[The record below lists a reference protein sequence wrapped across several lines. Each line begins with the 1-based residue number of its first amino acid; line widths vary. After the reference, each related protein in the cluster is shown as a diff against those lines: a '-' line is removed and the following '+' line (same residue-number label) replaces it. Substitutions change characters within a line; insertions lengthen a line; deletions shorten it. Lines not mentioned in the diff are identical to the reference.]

1 MLDMST
7 ADPATILVV
16 EDDEPTRTFLADN
29 LTADGYE
36 LLVADNAADG
46 LAQLEMKFPD
56 LALIDL
62 GLPDR
67 SGLELIERVRASDG
81 VASRIDPSVP
91 IVVVTGRDGELDRLR
106 GFERGCDDYV
116 CKPFS
121 YPELRARVAALLH
134 RAELRRR
141 PGRTRVGDL
150 EIDVA
155 SRAVRLRGTPLTLS
169 QKEFALVR
177 TLASEPTR
185 VFTKDELLRSIWG
198 FRTLGSTRTL
208 DSHACRLR
216 HKLGLFGDKF
226 VVNVWGVGYR
236 LVDGPPSELAT
247 FAERPPLAPA
257 AAIGVP
263 LALAAAAGP
272 LHAAASH
279 AAGAALHLAA
289 SLAAAAEPLTLAA
302 WLVAAIA
309 LAFAALTRLELRRRR
324 ELVARACHELRGP
337 LTAAHLALHAGAR
350 HEDAPPDRLAA
361 IELELKRAGVA
372 LDDLAAARRGQR
384 APDRDEPVDIGDLLA
399 YQAATWRIV
408 AGVFGCRVE
417 LVEPDRGAVVRG
429 DRLRLAQAV
438 GNLVA
443 NALEHGTGRV
453 ELLARSMG
461 DRVRIEVADEGP
473 GLPAPVGDLTRRPR
487 AGRGRRGRGLAIAA
501 DIADRHGGRLV
512 AAPSARG
519 ARVALELPAWRGDG
533 LRR

>member
-1 MLDMST
+1 MST
-7 ADPATILVV
+7 TDAATILVL

-46 LAQLEMKFPD
+46 LAQLETKFPD

-67 SGLELIERVRASDG
+67 SGLDVVARVRASDG
-81 VASRIDPSVP
+81 VASRIDPAVP
-91 IVVVTGRDGELDRLR
+91 IVVITGRAGELDRLR

-121 YPELRARVAALLH
+121 YPELRARVEALL
-134 RAELRRR
+134 RRSELRRR

-155 SRAVRLRGTPLTLS
+155 SRVVRLRGAPVALS

-216 HKLGLFGDKF
+216 HKLGRFGDRF

-236 LVDGPPSELAT
+236 LVDGPPSELAA
-247 FAERPPLAPA
+247 FAEVPPLAPA
-257 AAIGVP
+257 AAVAVP
-263 LALAAAAGP
+263 MLSLAPLHPALFVAWLLAAVAIAV
-272 LHAAASH
+272 AAASR
-279 AAGAALHLAA
+279 
-289 SLAAAAEPLTLAA
+289 
-302 WLVAAIA
+302 
-309 LAFAALTRLELRRRR
+309 FELRRRR

-350 HEDAPPDRLAA
+350 HRDAPPGRLEA
-361 IELELKRAGVA
+361 IDLELKRAGVA
-372 LDDLAAARRGQR
+372 LDDLAAARHGRR
-384 APDRDEPVDIGDLLA
+384 APDRDEPVDVGDLLA

-408 AGVFGCRVE
+408 AGVFGCRLE
-417 LVEPDRGAVVRG
+417 LVEPGRGAIVRG

-443 NALEHGTGRV
+443 NALEHGTGKV
-453 ELLARSMG
+453 ELLARSLG

-512 AAPSARG
+512 AAPSSRG
-519 ARVALELPAWRGDG
+519 ARVALELPAWRGARLG
-533 LRR
+533 E

>member
-7 ADPATILVV
+7 ADAATILVV

-36 LLVADNAADG
+36 LLVAENAADA
-46 LAQLEMKFPD
+46 LAHLETKYPD
-56 LALIDL
+56 LALIDI

-67 SGLELIERVRASDG
+67 SGLEVIERVRTADG

-91 IVVVTGRDGELDRLR
+91 IVVLTGRAGELDRLR

-121 YPELRARVAALLH
+121 YPELRARVVALLT
-134 RAELRRR
+134 RSELRRR

-155 SRAVRLRGTPLTLS
+155 SRVVRLRGTPIALS

-177 TLASEPTR
+177 ALASDPTR

-198 FRTLGSTRTL
+198 FRSLGSTRTL

-216 HKLGLFGDKF
+216 HKLGMFGDRY

-236 LVDGPPSELAT
+236 LVDGSPAELAT
-247 FAERPPLAPA
+247 FADPPLAPA
-257 AAIGVP
+257 AAVAVP
-263 LALAAAAGP
+263 ALLAASPPVHAGLSLAATAPLTITAWLLAAIAVAAAA
-272 LHAAASH
+272 
-279 AAGAALHLAA
+279 
-289 SLAAAAEPLTLAA
+289 LTC
-302 WLVAAIA
+302 
-309 LAFAALTRLELRRRR
+309 LELRRRR

-337 LTAAHLALHAGAR
+337 LTAAHLALHAGLR
-350 HEDAPPDRLAA
+350 HGDAPPDRLAA
-361 IELELKRAGVA
+361 MDLELRRAGVA
-372 LDDLAAARRGQR
+372 LDDLAAARRGRR
-384 APDRDEPVDIGDLLA
+384 APDRTEPVDVGDLLA

-408 AGVFGCRVE
+408 ADVVGCRLE
-417 LVEPDRGAVVRG
+417 LVEPGRGAIVHG

-443 NALEHGTGRV
+443 NALEHGTGTV
-453 ELLARSMG
+453 ELLARSVG

-512 AAPSARG
+512 AAPSSRG
-519 ARVALELPAWRGDG
+519 ARVALELPAWRGDRLG
-533 LRR
+533 R

>member
-1 MLDMST
+1 MT
-7 ADPATILVV
+7 AADPATILVV

-36 LLVADNAADG
+36 LLVADSAADG
-46 LAQLEMKFPD
+46 LAHLETKFPD

-67 SGLELIERVRASDG
+67 SGLDVIARVRASDG
-81 VASRIDPSVP
+81 VASRIDPAVP
-91 IVVVTGRDGELDRLR
+91 IIVLTGRAGELDRLR

-121 YPELRARVAALLH
+121 YPELRARVEALL
-134 RAELRRR
+134 RRSEVRRR

-150 EIDVA
+150 EIDAA
-155 SRAVRLRGTPLTLS
+155 SRVVRLRGAPIALS

-177 TLASEPTR
+177 TLASDPTR
-185 VFTKDELLRSIWG
+185 VFTKEELLRSIWG

-216 HKLGLFGDKF
+216 HKLGGFGDRY

-236 LVDGPPSELAT
+236 LVDGPPSQLAA
-247 FAERPPLAPA
+247 FVEAPPLAPA
-257 AAIGVP
+257 AAMALPGLAVVGAAP
-263 LALAAAAGP
+263 LHPVLLGAWLLAAVAIAVAAAG
-272 LHAAASH
+272 
-279 AAGAALHLAA
+279 
-289 SLAAAAEPLTLAA
+289 
-302 WLVAAIA
+302 
-309 LAFAALTRLELRRRR
+309 RLELRRRR

-350 HEDAPPDRLAA
+350 HGDAAPARLAA
-361 IELELKRAGVA
+361 IDLELERAGVA
-372 LDDLAAARRGQR
+372 LDDLAAARRGRR
-384 APDRDEPVDIGDLLA
+384 APDRYEPVDVGDLLA

-408 AGVFGCRVE
+408 AGVFGCRLE
-417 LVEPDRGAVVRG
+417 LVEPARGAIVRG

-453 ELLARSMG
+453 ELVARALG

-512 AAPSARG
+512 AAPSSRG
-519 ARVALELPAWRGDG
+519 ARVALELPAWRGARPG
-533 LRR
+533 E

>member
-1 MLDMST
+1 MST
-7 ADPATILVV
+7 TDAATILVL

-46 LAQLEMKFPD
+46 LAQLETKFPD

-67 SGLELIERVRASDG
+67 SELDVVARVRASDG
-81 VASRIDPSVP
+81 VASRIDPAVP
-91 IVVVTGRDGELDRLR
+91 IVVITGRAGELDRLR

-121 YPELRARVAALLH
+121 YPELRARVEALL
-134 RAELRRR
+134 RRSELRRR

-155 SRAVRLRGTPLTLS
+155 SRVVRLRGAPVALS

-216 HKLGLFGDKF
+216 HKLGRFGDRF

-236 LVDGPPSELAT
+236 LVDGPPSELAA
-247 FAERPPLAPA
+247 FAEVPPLAPA
-257 AAIGVP
+257 AAVAVP
-263 LALAAAAGP
+263 LLSLGP
-272 LHAAASH
+272 LHPALFVAWLLAAVAIAVAAASR
-279 AAGAALHLAA
+279 
-289 SLAAAAEPLTLAA
+289 
-302 WLVAAIA
+302 
-309 LAFAALTRLELRRRR
+309 FELRRRR

-337 LTAAHLALHAGAR
+337 LTAAHLALHAGVR
-350 HEDAPPDRLAA
+350 HGDAPPRRLEA
-361 IELELKRAGVA
+361 IDLELKRAGVA
-372 LDDLAAARRGQR
+372 LDDLAAARRGRR
-384 APDRDEPVDIGDLLA
+384 APDRDEPVDVGDLLA

-408 AGVFGCRVE
+408 AGVLGCRLE
-417 LVEPDRGAVVRG
+417 LVEPGRGAIVRG

-453 ELLARSMG
+453 ELLARSLG

-512 AAPSARG
+512 AAPSSRG
-519 ARVALELPAWRGDG
+519 ARVALELPAWRGARLG
-533 LRR
+533 E

>member
-1 MLDMST
+1 MST
-7 ADPATILVV
+7 ADAATILVV

-36 LLVADNAADG
+36 LLVADNAADA
-46 LAQLEMKFPD
+46 LVQLETKFPD

-67 SGLELIERVRASDG
+67 SGLEVIERVRASDG

-91 IVVVTGRDGELDRLR
+91 IVVLTGRTGELDRLR

-121 YPELRARVAALLH
+121 YPELRARVAALLK

-155 SRAVRLRGTPLTLS
+155 SRLVRLRGQPVALS

-177 TLASEPTR
+177 TLASDPTR

-198 FRTLGSTRTL
+198 FRTLGTTRTL

-216 HKLGLFGDKF
+216 HKLGRFGDRF

-236 LVDGPPSELAT
+236 LVDGPPSELT
-247 FAERPPLAPA
+247 GLAEAPALAPA
-257 AAIGVP
+257 AAVAPLGVA
-263 LALAAAAGP
+263 ALLGARP
-272 LHAAASH
+272 DHAAS
-279 AAGAALHLAA
+279 
-289 SLAAAAEPLTLAA
+289 SLAAAVPLQPAMLAA
-302 WLVAAIA
+302 WLLAAIA
-309 LAFAALTRLELRRRR
+309 VAAAVAARIELRRRR

-350 HEDAPPDRLAA
+350 HGDAPPDRLAA
-361 IELELKRAGVA
+361 IDRELERAGIA
-372 LDDLAAARRGQR
+372 LDDLAAARRGRR
-384 APDRDEPVDIGDLLA
+384 APDRDEPVDVGDLLA
-399 YQAATWRIV
+399 YQAATWRLV
-408 AGVFGCRVE
+408 AGLFGCRVE
-417 LVEPDRGAVVRG
+417 LVERGGGAVVRG
-429 DRLRLAQAV
+429 DRLRLAQAI

-453 ELLARSMG
+453 ELLARSNG

-473 GLPAPVGDLTRRPR
+473 GLPAPVGALTRRPR

-519 ARVALELPAWRGDG
+519 ARVALELPAWRGD
-533 LRR
+533 RVV